1 MLIFILTI
9 FIIFSGCVEENN
21 VTKSNESAYQ
31 GPVNITQG
39 NISSTTLSSEEENIP
54 EIEIMENITSWLFTI
69 ARNRIT
75 DKYRKKK
82 PDIFSDIE
90 IIKSDDDDSL
100 NLSDIIAN
108 TGDLPDKELIIKELW
123 KEVEEALDELPDEQ
137 KEVFV
142 LTEFEGYSYK
152 EISSMLDV
160 PVNTLLSRNRY
171 SVLYLR
177 KKLQKLYKEIKNVS

>member
-1 MLIFILTI
+1 MTNNLEIENVFKKEKSGLFNFIRSRVLLKEDAEDI
-9 FIIFSGCVEENN
+9 LNDVFLRFI
-21 VTKSNESAYQ
+21 
-31 GPVNITQG
+31 
-39 NISSTTLSSEEENIP
+39 ENIP
-54 EIEIMENITSWLFTI
+54 EIEIVENLTSWLFTI

-100 NLSDIIAN
+100 NLSDIIADTRN
-108 TGDLPDKELIIKELW
+108 LPDKELIINELW
-123 KEVEEALDELPDEQ
+123 EEVEEALDELPDEQ
-137 KEVFV
+137 KEVFI
-142 LTEFEGYSYK
+142 LNEFEGYSFK
-152 EISSMLDV
+152 EISEMLDV
-160 PVNTLLSRNRY
+160 PVNTLLSRKRY

>member
-1 MLIFILTI
+1 MTSNLEIENVFMKEKGGLFNFIRRRVLLKEDAEDI
-9 FIIFSGCVEENN
+9 LNDVFLRFI
-21 VTKSNESAYQ
+21 
-31 GPVNITQG
+31 
-39 NISSTTLSSEEENIP
+39 ENIP

-160 PVNTLLSRNRY
+160 PVNTLLSRKRY

-177 KKLQKLYKEIKNVS
+177 KKLQKLYKEIKNVF